1 MKSNHRGF
9 SLVELLVAVVIL
21 GIVVVP
27 LLHTFVT
34 SATTAARA
42 RKLGDATLA
51 AQNLAERVEAA
62 DLSALVAN
70 PKNALSVTSA
80 QLYRLEGGSYV
91 LSASPGYR
99 AEQYHIGVTGAASGA
114 SSFNA
119 MITLAANASAP
130 ANSALITRYSAMD
143 AVFSQAYPGET
154 DDPDTMA
161 KSEFLA
167 VASANSGSYVTS
179 SPARSI
185 TMDLTA
191 SPPQTVGGK
200 TVRDLTCKLT
210 YRYSFPYSYEQAVTD
225 PVTGVVTGSVTVNDT
240 FTKIIEYDLLPSG
253 FQMVG
258 GEAPSIYLLYNPWYE
273 TTGDTIIVNN
283 LKDIPF
289 PFFLVKQV
297 TLSDTELAAK
307 EAHYRAEIR
316 LMQSSA
322 CQPTAGAITHSNA
335 KRYLS
340 GQAGDIPSV
349 SYRVYRGPYV
359 YHSGIPF
366 PNDGALITRDAENRF
381 YLVTVALYDVA
392 DTSFSGTPIYT
403 FTSAKLE

>member
-1 MKSNHRGF
+1 MRLNHRGF

-21 GIVVVP
+21 GIVVAP

-34 SATTAARA
+34 SANTAARA

-70 PKNALSVTSA
+70 PRSALSVVSA
-80 QLYRLEGGSYV
+80 QFYRLEGGCYV
-91 LSASPGYR
+91 PSASPGYR
-99 AEQYHIGVTGAASGA
+99 AGQYHIGVTGAASGA
-114 SSFNA
+114 SGFNA
-119 MITLAANASAP
+119 MITLTADASAP

-161 KSEFLA
+161 KSEFSA
-167 VASANSGSYVTS
+167 VAAANSGSYVTS
-179 SPARSI
+179 SPTRSI

-200 TVRDLTCKLT
+200 TVQDLTCKLT
-210 YRYSFPYSYEQAVTD
+210 YRYIFPYSYQQPVTD
-225 PVTGVVTGSVTVNDT
+225 PFTGVVTGSVTVNEI

-253 FQMVG
+253 FQMVD

-273 TTGDTIIVNN
+273 TTGDTIIINN
-283 LKDIPF
+283 LNDIPF
-289 PFFLVKQV
+289 PFFLVKQA
-297 TLSDTELAAK
+297 TLADTELTAK

-322 CQPTAGAITHSNA
+322 CRPTAGAVTHSNA

-340 GQAGDIPSV
+340 GQAGNIPSV

-359 YHSGIPF
+359 YQSGIFF
-366 PNDGALITRDAENRF
+366 PNDGALVARDAENRL
-381 YLVTVALYDVA
+381 YQVTVALYDAA
-392 DTSFSGTPIYT
+392 DTGFNGTPVYSFAST
-403 FTSAKLE
+403 KLE